1 MQEWDT
7 DTVFQV
13 KQKLERL
20 RVDSEDVEACLSY
33 LNRMTHW
40 RRSPQLKNDL
50 RIQNFPGTFFNKT
63 FKIV

>member
-33 LNRMTHW
+33 LNSNTATNLPAE
-40 RRSPQLKNDL
+40 SNE
-50 RIQNFPGTFFNKT
+50 
-63 FKIV
+63 